1 MLRML
6 PTLALIH
13 NQLPKQIHLL
23 KLIHQQKEENN
34 KTIITVAK
42 EVITQNQKVVI
53 MPELEE
59 MQPEVVTVD
68 PH

>member
-1 MLRML
+1 MLKTL

-13 NQLPKQIHLL
+13 NPLPKQIHLL

-34 KTIITVAK
+34 KTIITVVK
-42 EVITQNQKVVI
+42 EVITPNQKEVI
-53 MPELEE
+53 MLEPVE
-59 MQPEVVTVD
+59 MQLEVVMVD